1 MQFAQ
6 LQISTWEVWH
16 LDIFLSWKKYCVTKY
31 EFNAVLVLH
40 YMTVSVELKQISLSF
55 PFPSL
60 TTAADVCT
68 KCLDPGLWKNSIYI
82 VSGFSLFAGI
92 AAKNLH
98 SPILTEDNVEDV
110 NFAKSTSI
118 LPITAPHAGK
128 LKIAWILRKYAC
140 ISCKFTILHNYY
152 LHYYHPGNISS
163 CKFTILQFTILQ
175 IYRLANLLS
184 CKFTILDI
192 YYLANG
198 SLGKNLSWN
207 FTILESNHLGKF
219 VLESMTCNNESW

>member
-1 MQFAQ
+1 MQQ
-6 LQISTWEVWH
+6 LGGFQRAKIKKKITLFRIPPSPSTLHTDHSLNTAGKRNSSSVSCPGTRLLIESKSQFVHVQNMRYICFCWQNATWTKIPPPIAWYFILH
-16 LDIFLSWKKYCVTKY
+16 LYY
-31 EFNAVLVLH
+31 
-40 YMTVSVELKQISLSF
+40 Y
-55 PFPSL
+55 
-60 TTAADVCT
+60 
-68 KCLDPGLWKNSIYI
+68 
-82 VSGFSLFAGI
+82 
-92 AAKNLH
+92 
-98 SPILTEDNVEDV
+98 
-110 NFAKSTSI
+110 SI
-118 LPITAPHAGK
+118 LPIAAPHAGK
-128 LKIAWILRKYAC
+128 LKITWILRKYVC

-152 LHYYHPGNISS
+152 LHYYHPGNIPS

-198 SLGKNLSWN
+198 SLGKILSWN